1 MKALPILTAVSELTK
16 AMAHLDANDTKHHVD
31 KDSQGAKEAEGVNK
45 IAHVFS
51 NQMINPFKCEDQEL
65 INISTGHKAT
75 SADLI
80 CACEKGMEALAAA
93 RRPVRKW
100 HQLNFQPLQQSQKG
114 I

>member
-1 MKALPILTAVSELTK
+1 MEKVWRKTK
-16 AMAHLDANDTKHHVD
+16 AMAHLDADDTKHHED

-80 CACEKGMEALAAA
+80 CGCKKRNGGTGCSKKTSEKVA
-93 RRPVRKW
+93 P
-100 HQLNFQPLQQSQKG
+100 